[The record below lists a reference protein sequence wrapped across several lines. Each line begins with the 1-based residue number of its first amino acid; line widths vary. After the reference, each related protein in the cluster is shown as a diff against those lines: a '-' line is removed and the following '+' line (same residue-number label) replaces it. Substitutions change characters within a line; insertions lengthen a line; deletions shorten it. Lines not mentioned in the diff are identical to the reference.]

1 MRWQLL
7 EGVSD
12 VELRR
17 TLEMARTRTFDRDE
31 IVFHEGDP
39 ADSVHLIERGRVAV
53 RAMTRH
59 GQRATLA
66 VLGPGEA
73 FGELALLGSVAR
85 RSATVVALEPV
96 VTQSIYDDD
105 FQRLRHQYP
114 QVAEVLIALL
124 SEHVRRLSSQLL
136 DALFL
141 PAESRVRKRL
151 MELSERYEER
161 AGETVIPLRQE
172 DLADLAGTSR
182 ATVNRVLREEARRGT
197 VRLSRGQTTVLD
209 REGLGAL
216 IW

>member
-1 MRWQLL
+1 MHWRLL
-7 EGVSD
+7 DD
-12 VELRR
+12 VNDAEVRR
-17 TLEMARTRTFDRDE
+17 ILEMARTRTFDRDE
-31 IVFHEGDP
+31 VIFHEGDP
-39 ADSVHLIERGRVAV
+39 ADTLHLIERGRVAV
-53 RAMTRH
+53 RASNRH

-73 FGELALLGSVAR
+73 FGELALLGPPAQ
-85 RSATVVALEPV
+85 RSATVVAIEPV
-96 VTQSIYDDD
+96 STRSIYDAD
-105 FQRLRHQYP
+105 FRRLRSEHP

-151 MELSERYEER
+151 FELTDRYEESS
-161 AGETVIPLRQE
+161 GEIVIPLRQE

-182 ATVNRVLREEARRGT
+182 ATVNRVLREEAARGT
-197 VRLSRGQTTVLD
+197 IRLARGSTTVLD
-209 REGLGAL
+209 RNRLAQL